1 MNEKS
6 IAAGKMVSTIDIDA
20 VMSKAVHAAAEFR
33 KYDQKQTDRIVEAVY
48 KAGFNNRVYLAKL
61 AINETK
67 LGILKDKIIKNVIA
81 TKIIY
86 DDIKDQKTAGVISE
100 DEENGIMEIAQPLGP
115 IFAITPITN
124 PTSTVLFKIL
134 IALKSRNPI
143 IIRPHGAA
151 KNCSCEAARICRE
164 AAVEAGAPKDC
175 IQCVK
180 NSTEEETLK
189 FMSHKSTAMILATG
203 STSLVRAAYRSGNP
217 AIGVGPG
224 NVPVFI
230 GRTADVPFAVEQI
243 FMSKTFDN
251 GTVCASEQALVV
263 RSCHVDEVIRQF
275 KMRKAYF
282 LTRDEIKKLEPVVY
296 NTYSRSMRTE
306 VIGQPA
312 FKIAEMA
319 DIEVPPDTTLLI
331 AQLDEVGIQSPL
343 SMEILAPVLAF
354 YVAHDFEEA
363 ANLCR
368 KINVNGGLGHTISM
382 FSNSQERIMHFA
394 SVMDAG
400 RILINTPA
408 SQGAIGGT
416 YNALRPSLTLA
427 CGSGGKNFTTDN
439 ISARHL
445 LNIQRVARRKEN
457 ICLKPEI
464 FNLFLDESVNADSFE
479 EQCQAL
485 AWPRRRKASA

>member
-1 MNEKS
+1 MNGNGN
-6 IAAGKMVSTIDIDA
+6 ATVDIDD
-20 VMSKAVHAAAEFR
+20 VMNKALKAAAEFR
-33 KYDQKQTDRIVEAVY
+33 QLNQEQTDRIVEAVY
-48 KAGFNNRVYLAKL
+48 KAGFNNRVRLANL
-61 AINETK
+61 AFRETK
-67 LGILKDKIIKNVIA
+67 LGVLKDKILKNVIA
-81 TKIIY
+81 TRY
-86 DDIKDQKTAGVISE
+86 VYEDIKNQKTVGVICE
-100 DEENGIMEIAQPLGP
+100 DNEKGIVEIAQPLGP

-124 PTSTVLFKIL
+124 PTSTVMFKIL
-134 IALKSRNPI
+134 ISMKSRNPI
-143 IIRPHGAA
+143 IIRPHGSA
-151 KNCSCEAARICRE
+151 KKCSCEAVRVCRD
-164 AAVEAGAPKDC
+164 AAIEAGAPENSV
-175 IQCVK
+175 QCVK

-189 FMSHKSTAMILATG
+189 FMSHKATAMILATG

-230 GRTADVPFAVEQI
+230 GRTADVYFAVEQI
-243 FMSKTFDN
+243 FISKTFDN

-282 LTRDEIKKLEPVVY
+282 LSPDEIKRLEPVVY
-296 NTYSRSMRTE
+296 NTSSRSMRTE

-312 FKIAEMA
+312 A
-319 DIEVPPDTTLLI
+319 DIAQMAGIDVPPDTTLLI
-331 AQLDEVGIQSPL
+331 AQLDEIGIHSPL

-363 ANLCR
+363 ASLCR

-382 FSNSQERIMHFA
+382 FSNSEERIMHFA

-400 RILINTPA
+400 RILINSPA

-416 YNALRPSLTLA
+416 YNSLRPSLTLA

-439 ISARHL
+439 ITAKHL
-445 LNIQRVARRKEN
+445 LNIQRVARRKESPC
-457 ICLKPEI
+457 ISSDVTKL
-464 FNLFLDESVNADSFE
+464 LLDESIDADAFE
-479 EQCQAL
+479 RHCQSVPHHIAIN
-485 AWPRRRKASA
+485 KA